1 MSSYVPTGEEDAK
14 KEQKMKK
21 NKKKDE
27 DRDSE
32 GMKATPHS
40 DRGVTWRVRSVFSVR
55 WQRGWA
61 CQ

>member
-1 MSSYVPTGEEDAK
+1 MSSDVPTGEEDAK
-14 KEQKMKK
+14 REQKMKK

-40 DRGVTWRVRSVFSVR
+40 DRGAAWRVRSVFSLR